1 MENQSK
7 NIEMNSGILDLIKK
21 KEALEKCSKISQK
34 NEDKTN
40 MTWD

>member
-7 NIEMNSGILDLIKK
+7 NIEMNSRIEDLIKK
-21 KEALEKCSKISQK
+21 NQFLEKCSKISQK